1 MERAGVEFFKKKH
14 PKVKRV
20 KEILARAAREARGA
34 RLKRAKR
41 ASGGPGSPRFFLAS
55 ARKFFWNDTIFAV
68 KNCKKCAAAWLPLVQ
83 HVSPLSLL
91 ILKLETNEGFPQDM
105 IGNDVA
111 ELFLELGQQLKFR
124 CDRPIVSITPYLWQP
139 SYEKSMWRAQNPY
152 RPLSCFS
159 IKTA

>member
-41 ASGGPGSPRFFLAS
+41 AGGSGGHPRFFS
-55 ARKFFWNDTIFAV
+55 RQRGNFFKIKKNFAV

-83 HVSPLSLL
+83 HVSPLPLL
-91 ILKLETNEGFPQDM
+91 ILKLETTEGFPQDM

-111 ELFLELGQQLKFR
+111 ELFLELGQQFLD
-124 CDRPIVSITPYLWQP
+124 CEVHNEEGLIVKAGTGNGAHAPVR
-139 SYEKSMWRAQNPY
+139 EH
-152 RPLSCFS
+152 
-159 IKTA
+159 